1 MYDFFWLCLLVKRHK
16 QRKVKYYFV
25 FYSKVLNVTNELVP
39 PDDSRWWW
47 AGTLGGSCLIHIKSL
62 LLEACAVQCGRGGR
76 GIGNVPP
83 GFMES
88 AMGNPGQ
95 EELWAE
101 KEEEESSGIQNMRKK
116 SPRWSG
122 FGKSWDDP
130 NFSEGM
136 RRKYHIWEVTV
147 VSASG
152 RKNHLDS
159 PLSYSHFPLHSSAA
173 QQFSKSQI
181 QIQTQAQRQ
190 MQGKI
195 QRQTQRHLKYSHLP
209 WHSAEQFSAAQVLH
223 NPLYSWDVRAASP
236 SSVLKS

>member
-1 MYDFFWLCLLVKRHK
+1 MYSTLFNCCVKLWLW
-16 QRKVKYYFV
+16 
-25 FYSKVLNVTNELVP
+25 P
-39 PDDSRWWW
+39 PLPPEGRGDDSR
-47 AGTLGGSCLIHIKSL
+47 TLGGSCLIHIKSL

-95 EELWAE
+95 EEELWAE

-122 FGKSWDDP
+122 FVRRPKTYL
-130 NFSEGM
+130 EGWGGSIIYE
-136 RRKYHIWEVTV
+136 RWQWCQQVGGRTIWI
-147 VSASG
+147 
-152 RKNHLDS
+152 S
-159 PLSYSHFPLHSSAA
+159 PLSYSHFPWHSTAA

-181 QIQTQAQRQ
+181 QIQTQVQRQ

>member
-1 MYDFFWLCLLVKRHK
+1 MGGHIRGIMSHSYKEPFIGGVCSAVWARREGNWKC
-16 QRKVKYYFV
+16 
-25 FYSKVLNVTNELVP
+25 P
-39 PDDSRWWW
+39 PRIYGVRNGEPW
-47 AGTLGGSCLIHIKSL
+47 ARRTLGG
-62 LLEACAVQCGRGGR
+62 EGGEFR
-76 GIGNVPP
+76 NSE
-83 GFMES
+83 F
-88 AMGNPGQ
+88 
-95 EELWAE
+95 
-101 KEEEESSGIQNMRKK
+101 EEEKSSLIRI
-116 SPRWSG
+116 
-122 FGKSWDDP
+122 WDDP
-130 NFSEGM
+130 NISEGM

-159 PLSYSHFPLHSSAA
+159 PLSYSHFPLHSTAA

-181 QIQTQAQRQ
+181 QIQTQVQRQ